1 MQLNV
6 YVLCSSCVYC
16 YWWLMLLFLYC
27 FRTLYTLNC
36 FSHHMRF
43 MSNDSQQPAAGSGAG
58 KVFHSFIRFC
68 HFNTYVSCV
77 WLISHTL
84 CAVQTDFHTNRQNF
98 SFFSAGNQKGTNSVF
113 IIAWYQCLLHV
124 HVCLYFWLFVL
135 VLPADKQHFDRLIW
149 ITLVLDRCFIQVIT

>member
-1 MQLNV
+1 
-6 YVLCSSCVYC
+6 
-16 YWWLMLLFLYC
+16 MLLFLYC

-58 KVFHSFIRFC
+58 KVFHSFVRFC

-98 SFFSAGNQKGTNSVF
+98 SFFLLATKKEPTQCALLHDISAFYMSMYVYISDYLYWCYLLTNSILIDLF
-113 IIAWYQCLLHV
+113 GLHWY
-124 HVCLYFWLFVL
+124 
-135 VLPADKQHFDRLIW
+135 
-149 ITLVLDRCFIQVIT
+149 